1 MDVTTLIASLTAA
14 VPGAAFE
21 AGSAADQPTVVV
33 SREHL
38 SAVARALR
46 ERPEFGY
53 TFLADVIGVD
63 RLPQTPRF
71 EVVYHL
77 VAPARRARMR
87 LKVRVPGDDPHV
99 ASVREVWPGA
109 NWLEREVW
117 DLMGIVFDGHGDL
130 RRLLTPDDWEGHP
143 LRKDY
148 PVQIRLTP
156 TANEPLQVTE
166 EEFRANVEHDRQARD
181 RSRS

>member
-1 MDVTTLIASLTAA
+1 MDSTHLIAAMAAA
-14 VPGAAFE
+14 VPDARLH
-21 AGSAADQPTVVV
+21 AGTATDQPTIYVD
-33 SREHL
+33 REQL
-38 SAVARALR
+38 LAVARALHDADGLR
-46 ERPEFGY
+46 FHV
-53 TFLADVIGVD
+53 LADMIGVD
-63 RLPQTPRF
+63 LLPRQPRF

-77 VAPARRARMR
+77 VAPSTPARMR
-87 LKVRVPGDDPHV
+87 LKVRVPGDDPRV
-99 ASVREVWPGA
+99 PSVTGIWADA

-156 TANEPLQVTE
+156 RATEPLQVTE
-166 EEFRANVEHDRQARD
+166 EEFRANLAHDRQARD